1 MTVTA
6 NEVKIK
12 GVSLFDKLLKKAD
25 ELFIN
30 VRGKDRF
37 VVLDLD
43 RYKELRENELDL
55 AYLQTREDLLK
66 GRYKEQSVKEHL
78 DELKDEL

>member
-30 VRGKDRF
+30 VRGKEKF
-37 VVLDLD
+37 VVLDLQ
-43 RYKELRENELDL
+43 RYKELREKELDL
-55 AYLQTREDLLK
+55 AYFQTIEDLK
-66 GRYKEQSVKEHL
+66 DGRFKEQTIKEHL
-78 DELKDEL
+78 DELRDEL